1 MGEYCRSSQQQYA
14 KTQEQY
20 AKTQEQI
27 NELKS
32 KAAEIDTLHTHFE
45 KIRIQL

>member
-14 KTQEQY
+14 KTQEQ
-20 AKTQEQI
+20 I

-32 KAAEIDTLHTHFE
+32 QVAEIDTLHTHFE

>member
-32 KAAEIDTLHTHFE
+32 QVAEIDTLHTHFE